1 MVQKYCCLLSACAAV
16 HIDWLSSQFLLTKGI
31 LFQQQTLCGT
41 VSASLADW
49 LLGSRPV
56 RQAPYVP
63 STNLEEWVT
72 QKCVSEPSQVSLLY
86 TSLVLNRGENTVSDC
101 KQTMVGI
108 KPSLVPFI
116 LLHIQ
121 LMLWHL
127 LVQCSEL

>member
-1 MVQKYCCLLSACAAV
+1 MVQKYCRLLSACAAV

-31 LFQQQTLCGT
+31 LSQQQTLCGT

-116 LLHIQ
+116 LLHVQ